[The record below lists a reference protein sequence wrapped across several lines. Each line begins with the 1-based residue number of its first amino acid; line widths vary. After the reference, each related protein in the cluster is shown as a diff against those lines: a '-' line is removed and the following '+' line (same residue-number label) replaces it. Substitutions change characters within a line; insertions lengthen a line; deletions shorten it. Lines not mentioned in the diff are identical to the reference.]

1 MAQWGN
7 TDNAANSVLWAV
19 GQYKSTVNTTTQT
32 AFFGNTT
39 ANAYIDGITVGQY
52 GVDTD
57 EQTAA
62 RASGAARPAH
72 AGWIVKTEG
81 QGGRAGRVSYEVLV
95 AGGSLTGDFEDSTFP
110 DTFISITTQPSD
122 TSANTDASEQ
132 ATFTVVAT
140 SEPSKTLGY
149 VWTYAN
155 GDNIQAGANVGVTTG
170 ATLTID
176 SSVENVNSNFKV
188 TVTADGAVN
197 AVSSNATLT
206 ITTT

>member
-7 TDNAANSVLWAV
+7 TDDAANSVLWAV

-57 EQTAA
+57 EQIAA

-72 AGWIVKTEG
+72 AGWVVKTEG

-110 DTFISITTQPSD
+110 DTFISITTQASNA
-122 TSANTDASEQ
+122 SANATDNEQ

-140 SEPSKTLGY
+140 SEPTKTLGY

-155 GDNIQAGANVGVTTG
+155 GISIGAETSNTTTASLVIDANT
-170 ATLTID
+170 ATDQD
-176 SSVENVNSNFKV
+176 SYKVEIYA
-188 TVTADGAVN
+188 TGAVN
-197 AVSSNATLT
+197 VVSSNVTLT
-206 ITTT
+206 VTT